1 MCLRFANLFEAGRP
15 QRVEVERRTTRIFRV
30 QVRTRPI
37 CDGADAA
44 FGGHFHKLFCGI
56 RITLRNQPNNF
67 TW

>member
-30 QVRTRPI
+30 LVRTRPI

-44 FGGHFHKLFCGI
+44 FGGTFSQVI
-56 RITLRNQPNNF
+56 SSTV
-67 TW
+67 